1 MKQGITIGAVL
12 VALSISA
19 TSAATAAAPYG
30 GQRQAN
36 HHRPSLV
43 QVIKHKA
50 MGMIAAA
57 KGAAMG
63 AGAREARMKAAMAAK
78 AKRDP
83 RAMSQRAPS

>member
-12 VALSISA
+12 VAISISA

-30 GQRQAN
+30 GQRHEK

-43 QVIKHKA
+43 QVIKYKA
-50 MGMIAAA
+50 MSMIAVA

-63 AGAREARMKAAMAAK
+63 AGAREAKMKAAMAAK

-83 RAMSQRAPS
+83 RAQGQRAPS

>member
-12 VALSISA
+12 VAISISA
-19 TSAATAAAPYG
+19 MSAATAAAPYA

-50 MGMIAAA
+50 MAMIAVA
-57 KGAAMG
+57 KGALGG
-63 AGAREARMKAAMAAK
+63 ADAREARAKAAMAAK

-83 RAMSQRAPS
+83 RALSQRAPS